1 MKKVLKIIS
10 VFMLIAFSFYSL
22 NGCAT
27 VFKGSTD
34 TVSFASDPDEAD
46 LYVNGTNMGKT
57 PTQLE
62 LASKDTYTIDFK
74 KEGYITKSMILNH
87 SLGAGWLVLDIVF
100 LLFLIPIIVDA
111 ATGNWNE
118 LDTNY
123 MKATLEE
130 VVK

>member
-1 MKKVLKIIS
+1 MKVYLKIIAI
-10 VFMLIAFSFYSL
+10 VTLIAFSIFSL

-34 TVSFASDPDEAD
+34 TVNFASEPDSAD
-46 LYVNGTNMGKT
+46 LYVNGSNMGKT

-62 LASKDTYTIDFK
+62 LASKDTYTVDFK
-74 KEGYITKSMILNH
+74 KEGYKTKTMMLNH

-100 LLFLIPIIVDA
+100 LLLFIPLIVDA

-118 LDTNY
+118 LDTNF
-123 MKATLEE
+123 MKATLEKE
-130 VVK
+130 